1 MDAPVPS
8 ALEDYVKI
16 EKIGEGS
23 YGVVFKGRHKKRG
36 DIVAMKKV
44 KIDAEE
50 EGIPATSIREISM
63 LRDIQHPNIVQ
74 LKDVLMS
81 DLKLYLV
88 FEFLTMDLARF
99 MKINQTGLDPR
110 MVKSYTHQILQGMMY
125 CHQRRVMHRDL
136 KPANLLL
143 DNNGVIKIADFG
155 CARAFGVPLNFV
167 THDVVTLW
175 YRAPEILLGSP
186 DYASPIDTW
195 SIGTIFAEMIN
206 GKPLFPGDSEID
218 QLFRVFKVLGTP
230 SEQTWPSVTTLPNFQ
245 NCFPCWTSNSLGQ
258 QMSPNCDPK
267 ALDLLQHFLQL
278 DPNKRISAKTA
289 LLHSY
294 FSSL

>member
-1 MDAPVPS
+1 MMDAPVPS

-23 YGVVFKGRHKKRG
+23 YGVVFKGRHKKSG

-110 MVKSYTHQILQGMMY
+110 MVKSYTHQILQ
-125 CHQRRVMHRDL
+125 V
-136 KPANLLL
+136 
-143 DNNGVIKIADFG
+143 
-155 CARAFGVPLNFV
+155 
-167 THDVVTLW
+167 
-175 YRAPEILLGSP
+175 
-186 DYASPIDTW
+186 
-195 SIGTIFAEMIN
+195 
-206 GKPLFPGDSEID
+206 
-218 QLFRVFKVLGTP
+218 
-230 SEQTWPSVTTLPNFQ
+230 
-245 NCFPCWTSNSLGQ
+245 
-258 QMSPNCDPK
+258 
-267 ALDLLQHFLQL
+267 
-278 DPNKRISAKTA
+278 
-289 LLHSY
+289 
-294 FSSL
+294 